1 MADPEN
7 YRRALSVTNR
17 RHDVIAV
24 DLNDPLDTEI
34 GNVGLLALEDPETGD
49 IVWADTS
56 SRRWQNAYHEQME
69 KLENNKSRVF
79 RQASVD
85 HIDIHTDQEY
95 TGPLT
100 RFFKER
106 AKRIRH

>member
-1 MADPEN
+1 MSDPEG

-24 DLNDPLDTEI
+24 DLNDPLDSEI
-34 GNVGLLALEDPETGD
+34 SNVGLLALEDPESGD
-49 IVWADTS
+49 IVWVDTGS
-56 SRRWQNAYHEQME
+56 SRWQDAYQQQMQQ
-69 KLENNKSRVF
+69 LENSKTRIF

-85 HIDIHTDQEY
+85 RIDIHTDQEY
-95 TGPLT
+95 AVPLT
-100 RFFKER
+100 RFFQDR